1 MSTDL
6 NHTEDTGGPDST
18 ATAVPAASGRDDD
31 TRHRSAIGQLM
42 GSIAHNPKALTG
54 AIILALFVLVA
65 VFAPLIAP
73 YDPHVTDYGR
83 GVGPSGAH
91 WLGTTTYGQD
101 VFSQLVYGT
110 RQSLSIA
117 LLVGAVAT
125 VVAALIGVGAA
136 YVGNLVDHGLS
147 LFIDIFLVIPG
158 LPLLIVISSYI
169 RGGGIMVMVGV
180 IAVTSWAYGA
190 RQFRAQALSLRN
202 REFLDA
208 ARVRGERTSYTVVF
222 EILPTMSGLLVANFL
237 GAAVYGVLAVAGLQ
251 FIGLGDITSISWGS
265 MMHWAENNEALQAG
279 TPLWDLA
286 PGLCI
291 ALLGASFSLINY
303 AFDEVSNPAL
313 RPPRRRRPQR
323 NRPRNQKEVAGANAV
338 QQA

>member
-1 MSTDL
+1 V
-6 NHTEDTGGPDST
+6 GG
-18 ATAVPAASGRDDD
+18 
-31 TRHRSAIGQLM
+31 
-42 GSIAHNPKALTG
+42 
-54 AIILALFVLVA
+54 
-65 VFAPLIAP
+65 
-73 YDPHVTDYGR
+73 
-83 GVGPSGAH
+83 
-91 WLGTTTYGQD
+91 
-101 VFSQLVYGT
+101 
-110 RQSLSIA
+110 
-117 LLVGAVAT
+117 VAT
-125 VVAALIGVGAA
+125 VVSALVGVAAA
-136 YVGNLVDHGLS
+136 YVGNLPDHLLS
-147 LFIDIFLVIPG
+147 LLTDIFLVLPS

-169 RGGGIMVMVGV
+169 RQSGVMVMVLV

-202 REFLDA
+202 REFLEA
-208 ARVRGERTSYTVVF
+208 ARVRGERTSYTIVF

-251 FIGLGDITSISWGS
+251 FIGLGDISSISWGS

-313 RPPRRRRPQR
+313 RPPRRRRRVGPTR
-323 NRPRNQKEVAGANAV
+323 GPRTPRRRIQGAETTG
-338 QQA
+338 

>member
-6 NHTEDTGGPDST
+6 NHTEDTGSIST
-18 ATAVPAASGRDDD
+18 AVGAAADQDDGN
-31 TRHRSAIGQLM
+31 RHRGAIGQLL

-54 AIILALFVLVA
+54 AAILGLFVVVA
-65 VFAPLIAP
+65 VFAPLVAP

-101 VFSQLVYGT
+101 IFSQLVYGT
-110 RQSLSIA
+110 RQSLLIA
-117 LLVGAVAT
+117 FLVGGVAT
-125 VVAALIGVGAA
+125 VVSALIGVGAA

-147 LFIDIFLVIPG
+147 LFTDIFLVIPG

-323 NRPRNQKEVAGANAV
+323 NQQNPKEVAGATTV